1 MPLIQDQRTLIKL
14 KDNQNLEAIQIKTTT
29 ENFNERFDGSISYFF
44 KSLKNGLNSFNGVSN
59 REYFK
64 GISGAYFSL
73 SDSEEFEI
81 IIIYDTS
88 IKKLNP
94 LQVTTRL
101 KKLLGM
107 KIEIAFGT
115 YDDYALRIFHM
126 LGITR
131 KSQTFGEYYSKK
143 PQLTE
148 ESSNVI
154 HEKGGDYPSF

>member
-29 ENFNERFDGSISYFF
+29 ENFNKRFDGSISHFF
-44 KSLKNGLNSFNGVSN
+44 KTLKNGLNSFNGVSN

-73 SDSEEFEI
+73 ADSEEFEI

-94 LQVTTRL
+94 LQVSTRL
-101 KKLLGM
+101 KKLLGVTN
-107 KIEIAFGT
+107 IEISYGT
-115 YDDYALRIFHM
+115 YDDYATRIFHM

-143 PQLTE
+143 PT
-148 ESSNVI
+148 VT
-154 HEKGGDYPSF
+154 

>member
-29 ENFNERFDGSISYFF
+29 ENFNKRFDGSISYFF
-44 KSLKNGLNSFNGVSN
+44 KTLKNGLNSFNGVSN

-88 IKKLNP
+88 IKTLNP
-94 LQVTTRL
+94 LQVSTRL
-101 KKLLGM
+101 KKLLGLN
-107 KIEIAFGT
+107 IEIAYGT
-115 YDDYALRIFHM
+115 FDDYAARIFHM

-131 KSQTFGEYYSKK
+131 KSQAFGKYYSQEK
-143 PQLTE
+143 
-148 ESSNVI
+148 SS
-154 HEKGGDYPSF
+154 PL

>member
-14 KDNQNLEAIQIKTTT
+14 KDNKNLDAIHIKTTT
-29 ENFNERFDGSISYFF
+29 ENFNKRFDGSISQFF
-44 KSLKNGLNSFNGVSN
+44 KCLKNGLNSFNGVSN

-73 SDSEEFEI
+73 ADSEEFEI

-94 LQVTTRL
+94 LQVSTRL

-107 KIEIAFGT
+107 NIEVSYGT
-115 YDDYALRIFHM
+115 YDDYATRIFYM

-143 PQLTE
+143 PIFLHST
-148 ESSNVI
+148 
-154 HEKGGDYPSF
+154 

>member
-29 ENFNERFDGSISYFF
+29 ENFNKRFDGSISQFF
-44 KSLKNGLNSFNGVSN
+44 KTLKNGLNSFNGVSN

-94 LQVTTRL
+94 LQVSTRL
-101 KKLLGM
+101 KKLLGLDI
-107 KIEIAFGT
+107 KIT
-115 YDDYALRIFHM
+115 YGSFSDFSTRIIEM
-126 LGITR
+126 LGIVR
-131 KSQTFGEYYSKK
+131 KSQTFGDYYSKK
-143 PQLTE
+143 
-148 ESSNVI
+148 
-154 HEKGGDYPSF
+154 

>member
-29 ENFNERFDGSISYFF
+29 ENFNKRFDGSISHFF

-64 GISGAYFSL
+64 NISGSYFSL

-94 LQVTTRL
+94 LQVSTRL

-107 KIEIAFGT
+107 NIEVSYGT
-115 YDDYALRIFHM
+115 YDDFAPRIFYM
-126 LGITR
+126 FGIIR
-131 KSQTFGEYYSKK
+131 KTQAFGEYYSKK
-143 PQLTE
+143 P
-148 ESSNVI
+148 
-154 HEKGGDYPSF
+154 